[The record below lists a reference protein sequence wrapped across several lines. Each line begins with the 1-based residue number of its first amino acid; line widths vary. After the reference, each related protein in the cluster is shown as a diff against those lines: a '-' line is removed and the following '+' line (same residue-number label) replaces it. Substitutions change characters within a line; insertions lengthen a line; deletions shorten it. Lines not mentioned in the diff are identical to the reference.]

1 MTKLI
6 AISSA
11 RVLVASK
18 HAALAAIGAAALS
31 LFSMSASAELPAP
44 QQQVDFDDLNLAKSQ
59 DTERLYRRLRT
70 ASLNVCNDFRK
81 SKSVVMRERHRD
93 CVSHALTDAVETIGH
108 PSLTAL
114 HAAKH
119 DTKLAQRKMD
129 SVPRS

>member
-1 MTKLI
+1 MTNPI
-6 AISSA
+6 VISSA

-18 HAALAAIGAAALS
+18 HAVLAAIGAASLS
-31 LFSMSASAELPAP
+31 LFSITASAALPVP
-44 QQQVDFDDLNLAKSQ
+44 QQQVDFDDLDLAKSQ

-70 ASLNVCNDFRK
+70 ASLNVCSDFRR
-81 SKSVVMRERHRD
+81 SKSALMRERHRD
-93 CVSHALTDAVETIGH
+93 CVSRALSVAVETIAH

-129 SVPRS
+129 VTPRS

>member
-1 MTKLI
+1 MTQLI
-6 AISSA
+6 AMTSA

-31 LFSMSASAELPAP
+31 LFSMTASAELPDP
-44 QQQVDFDDLNLAKSQ
+44 QQQVDFDDLNLESSQ

-70 ASLNVCNDFRK
+70 ASLNVCSEFRK
-81 SKSVVMRERHRD
+81 SRSVVMRERHRD
-93 CVSHALTDAVETIGH
+93 CVNNALSDAVETIGH

>member
-18 HAALAAIGAAALS
+18 HAALAAIGAAGLS
-31 LFSMSASAELPAP
+31 LFSLSASAELPDP
-44 QQQVDFDDLNLAKSQ
+44 QQEVHFADLDLAKSQ

-93 CVSHALTDAVETIGH
+93 CVSHALSGAVETIGH

>member
-31 LFSMSASAELPAP
+31 LFSMSASAQLPNP

-81 SKSVVMRERHRD
+81 AKSVVMRERHRD
-93 CVSHALTDAVETIGH
+93 CVSRALSCAVETIGH

-119 DTKLAQRKMD
+119 DTTLAQRKMD